1 MRPEILPRLT
11 ILLTIVSTFSLPL
24 SLSFALLLA
33 FSPSL
38 FRYQLFVFPLYIHCT
53 QRSYHLKPNLDPKAR
68 REEIPAGISL
78 VSPSIPPSPPS
89 RFLIPCP
96 FSLLHKELELSW
108 REINASINQ
117 RGKRHAFSSPFKLNI
132 QRIRKRMCIL
142 IARSICSR
150 VFVHIPLGWEYSPPP
165 SPYTKYLSE
174 VVQGMYLIFNGA
186 MLLLNGR
193 FYTALRRASFYSSTP
208 TPG

>member
-1 MRPEILPRLT
+1 MPKMRPEILPRLT

-78 VSPSIPPSPPS
+78 VSPSIPHHGFLFLVHFPCCIRNWNSLGERLMPRLIRGANGT
-89 RFLIPCP
+89 RFPLRSSWI
-96 FSLLHKELELSW
+96 FKESG
-108 REINASINQ
+108 N
-117 RGKRHAFSSPFKLNI
+117 GCVFSS
-132 QRIRKRMCIL
+132 
-142 IARSICSR
+142 R
-150 VFVHIPLGWEYSPPP
+150 VQFVREYSFIFPLDGNTPHPPR
-165 SPYTKYLSE
+165 
-174 VVQGMYLIFNGA
+174 LIQNIYQK
-186 MLLLNGR
+186 LCKEC
-193 FYTALRRASFYSSTP
+193 TWYSTERCCY
-208 TPG
+208 